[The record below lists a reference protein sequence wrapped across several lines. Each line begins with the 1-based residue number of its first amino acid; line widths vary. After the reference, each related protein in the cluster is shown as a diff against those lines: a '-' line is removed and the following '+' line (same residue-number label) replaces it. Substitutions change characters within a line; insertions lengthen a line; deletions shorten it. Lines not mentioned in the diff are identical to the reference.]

1 MKAPRVLFVHNR
13 YRLPGGEDAVVDAE
27 IELLKNR
34 GHEVEIYI
42 RDNHELEGMRPFDA
56 LAQTVW
62 SRRSWRDVQWLI
74 GAFRPDVIHVHNTFA
89 RVSSSIYWAAARAG
103 VPVVQTLHNFRLM
116 CVQAM
121 FLQNDNVCEDCLGR
135 VPWRGVVRKCY
146 RGSHLESAALAATL
160 GVHRALGTFRDK
172 VTRYIALTE
181 FCRRKFIE
189 GGLPASRVTVKPN
202 FADIAHPGDG
212 PRSGGLYVGRLSSE
226 KGLATLMAALELL
239 PGIVLDVIGDGPEAA
254 RVRDHPGLKL
264 RGWLSHEEIYA
275 RMRGASYLV
284 MPSIWYENFPRTL
297 IEAFGN
303 GLPIIASHR
312 GSLLELV
319 DHGCTGL
326 LFRPG
331 SAEDLAQHIGWAE
344 THSGAMRLMGT
355 NARRKYEDEFTPD
368 RNYERMMAIY
378 RDAIAAAKPATEPP
392 AKMRAA

>member
-1 MKAPRVLFVHNR
+1 MNMRVLFVHNR

-27 IELLKNR
+27 IELLRSR
-34 GHEVEIYI
+34 GHEVEVYI
-42 RDNHELEGMRPFDA
+42 RDNHELEGMQP
-56 LAQTVW
+56 LAAFVQTVW
-62 SRRSWRDVQWLI
+62 SRRSSQDIDGLI
-74 GAFRPDVIHVHNTFA
+74 RAFHPDVIHVHNTFA

-121 FLQNDNVCEDCLGR
+121 FLQNDEVCEDCLGR
-135 VPWRGVVRKCY
+135 VPWRGVLRKCY
-146 RGSHLESAALAATL
+146 RRSHLESAALAATL

-181 FCRRKFIE
+181 FCRGKFIE
-189 GGLPASRVTVKPN
+189 GGLPASRVVVKPN
-202 FADIAHPGDG
+202 FAEVAPPDDV
-212 PRSGGLYVGRLSSE
+212 PRRGGLYVGRLSSE
-226 KGLATLMAALELL
+226 KGMATLMAALELL
-239 PGIVLDVIGDGPEAA
+239 PGTVLDVIGDGPEAA
-254 RVRDHPGLKL
+254 RVRDHPGLSL
-264 RGWLSHEEIYA
+264 QGWLSHEEIYA
-275 RMRGASYLV
+275 RMRSASYLV

-297 IEAFGN
+297 VEAFGN
-303 GLPIIASHR
+303 GLPVVASHR

-326 LFRPG
+326 LFQPG

-344 THSGAMRLMGT
+344 THSGAMRVMGT

-378 RDAIAAAKPATEPP
+378 HDAIAAAKAGLGPA
-392 AKMRAA
+392 ANMMAAG

>member
-1 MKAPRVLFVHNR
+1 MNALRVLVVHNR
-13 YRLPGGEDAVVDAE
+13 YRLPGGEDAVVDSE
-27 IELLKNR
+27 IELLKSR
-34 GHEVEIYI
+34 GHEVETYL
-42 RDNHELEGMRPFDA
+42 RDNRELEGMRPIHAF
-56 LAQTVW
+56 AQSVW
-62 SRRSWRDVQWLI
+62 SRRSWRDVSDLI
-74 GAFRPDVIHVHNTFA
+74 GAFRPDVIHAHNTFA
-89 RVSSSIYWAAARAG
+89 RVSSSVYWAAARAG

-121 FLQNDNVCEDCLGR
+121 FLQNDQVCEDCLGH

-146 RGSHLESAALAATL
+146 RRSRLGSAALATAL

-172 VTRYIALTE
+172 VTRYVALTE

-189 GGLPASRVTVKPN
+189 GGLPPRRVAVKPN
-202 FADIAHPGDG
+202 FADVPHPGDG
-212 PRSGGLYVGRLSSE
+212 PRRGGLYVGRLSPE
-226 KGLATLMAALELL
+226 KGMATLLAALDLL
-239 PGIVLDVIGDGPEAA
+239 PGTVIDVIGDGPDAGKVGA
-254 RVRDHPGLKL
+254 HPRLNL
-264 RGWLSHEEIYA
+264 LGWLSHEEIYA

-303 GLPIIASHR
+303 ALPVVASHR

-331 SAEDLAQHIGWAE
+331 CAEDLAQHIGWAE
-344 THSGAMRLMGT
+344 THSAAMRVMGM

-378 RDAIAAAKPATEPP
+378 RDAMAEAGPAAD
-392 AKMRAA
+392 MRAAG